1 MVHQHDHPSN
11 HNQSGINL
19 SFSRIV
25 LYSTVGIIAF
35 FLITEHWA
43 HLIPFLPYSLLFVC
57 LIMHAFMHG
66 GHGGHGGS
74 SGNNQ
79 SP

>member
-1 MVHQHDHPSN
+1 MVHQHDRPSN
-11 HNQSGINL
+11 QNQSGVSL

-25 LYSTVGIIAF
+25 LYTTIGIIAF

-57 LIMHAFMHG
+57 LFMHSFMHG
-66 GHGGHGGS
+66 GHGG
-74 SGNNQ
+74 GNWSNQ
-79 SP
+79 SS